1 MASLSEEQY
10 PHTMANATWA
20 QPGLTLSLET
30 LFAICSAEAKAL
42 TGKDLR
48 DAVPFDCAENTSSA
62 AGLERKHA
70 QPGRPYLAFA
80 LLSQYTLTSLGNGS
94 HTEWAQAHFFVAAG
108 W

>member
-10 PHTMANATWA
+10 PRTMANATWA

-48 DAVPFDCAENTSSA
+48 YAGPLDCAETPRALPGSTETLTA
-62 AGLERKHA
+62 
-70 QPGRPYLAFA
+70 PGRPYLAFA